1 MTTTMNRNAEILVLQ
16 NLSIGYHVSRAAT
29 KTIAENLNA
38 SLKDGELVC
47 LLGPNGAGK
56 STLMRTVAGMQPP
69 LAGEVRL
76 ENQNIHRFAARDL
89 AKRLSVVL
97 TERVTIGTLT
107 AYALVALGRYPH
119 TNWAG
124 TLTERDH
131 HIIADALRLVGAA
144 DLANRSVSEL
154 SDGERQKVMV
164 ARALAQE
171 PQVLILDEITAFL
184 DLPRRVDI
192 MRLLGEMTKKTG
204 KAVLLSTH
212 DLDLALR
219 SADRLWLL
227 SKNGRFET
235 GAPEDLVL
243 SGAFETVFHGENV
256 DFDRQA
262 GYFRVNQN
270 YLGAVK
276 LAGEGLAAVWTTRA
290 LERAGFRVVGAN
302 GAAADAII
310 EVVNSE
316 DKTLWRLAEN
326 SDASRQFN
334 SLYDL
339 TEALLAKNGETKN

>member
-1 MTTTMNRNAEILVLQ
+1 MNERNGDLLALE
-16 NLSIGYHVSRAAT
+16 NLTIGYRTGRNQT
-29 KTIAENLNA
+29 KTVAENLTA
-38 SLKDGELVC
+38 ALKPGELIC

-56 STLMRTVAGMQPP
+56 STLMRTVAGMQQP

-76 ENQNIHRFAARDL
+76 ENQNIHRIAAREL
-89 AKRLSVVL
+89 AKMLSVVL
-97 TERVTIGTLT
+97 TERITVGALS

-124 TLTERDH
+124 NLTERDH
-131 HIIADALRLVGAA
+131 QIIADSLRLVGAA
-144 DLANRSVSEL
+144 DLANRSVAEL
-154 SDGERQKVMV
+154 SDGERQKIMV

-192 MRLLGEMTKKTG
+192 MRLLGEMTRQTG
-204 KAVLLSTH
+204 KAALLSTH

-227 SKNGRFET
+227 SKDGRFET

-243 SGAFETVFHGENV
+243 SGAFETAFQGENI

-262 GYFRVNQN
+262 GFFRTAQN
-270 YLGAVK
+270 YRGAIK
-276 LAGEGLAAVWTTRA
+276 LNGAGLAAVWTERA
-290 LERAGFRVVGAN
+290 LERAGFRVD
-302 GAAADAII
+302 GAAAETTI
-310 EVVNSE
+310 EIVNAPH
-316 DKTLWRLAEN
+316 KTIWRLREN
-326 SDASRQFN
+326 SNQAGEFD

-339 TEALLAKNGETKN
+339 TVALTAKNGGTKN